1 MTNSEKIKDNDCSL
15 IISKISSFKC
25 RENFFKLP
33 SENKTIDNSLEVI
46 NSPKKLNV
54 RKDAFGNIIK
64 KGRKEHKITFIDEV
78 SNNNLTEEFK
88 IMKYKNKTNSINFNQ
103 KEYNKYIYKLYDQK
117 FKEFYN
123 SNKLNNKDK
132 VDVKCQSCNIL

>member
-1 MTNSEKIKDNDCSL
+1 MTAEVIENNDCSL
-15 IISKISSFKC
+15 IMSKISSFKY
-25 RENFFKLP
+25 RDNFFKINP
-33 SENKTIDNSLEVI
+33 GDKTNDNSLEVI
-46 NSPKKLNV
+46 DSPKNLNV

-103 KEYNKYIYKLYDQK
+103 KEYNKYIYKLYEQK
-117 FKEFYN
+117 FKEYYN

-132 VDVKCQSCNIL
+132 VDVNCQSCNIL